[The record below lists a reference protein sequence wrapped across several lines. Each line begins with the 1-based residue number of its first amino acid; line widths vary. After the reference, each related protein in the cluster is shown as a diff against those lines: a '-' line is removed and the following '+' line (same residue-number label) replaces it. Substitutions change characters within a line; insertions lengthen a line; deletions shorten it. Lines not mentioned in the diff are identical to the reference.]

1 MIRAKRKTPAKK
13 QQRPA
18 TVRLDPSD
26 LARRKMGKMPKPKRP
41 TMAKG
46 GAMKKKGYA
55 KGGAAVSNKDM
66 AMALQILMKKLGMKP
81 PK

>member
-13 QQRPA
+13 QKRPA
-18 TVRLDPSD
+18 
-26 LARRKMGKMPKPKRP
+26 
-41 TMAKG
+41 
-46 GAMKKKGYA
+46 YA
-55 KGGAAVSNKDM
+55 KGGATVSNKDM